1 MMTTGAPPYFAAR
14 IALVFC
20 APMMVN
26 GIALPFFPIWLE
38 TLSMND
44 SQIGIVLA
52 SATIITGMMV
62 LAYLSGALA
71 VVGLAFTAIGFF
83 APHAV
88 HLM

>member
-52 SATIITGMMV
+52 LPMFV
-62 LAYLSGALA
+62 R
-71 VVGLAFTAIGFF
+71 VFTAPVV
-83 APHAV
+83 AAKAN
-88 HLM
+88 M